1 MSALFFYAKGDNT
14 MFSDVAKIFI
24 KAGDGG
30 NGAVTF
36 HREKY
41 VAAGGPD
48 GGDGGRGGNVIF
60 VADRGVNTL
69 IDFRYK
75 RKYAAENG
83 GNGRDANRNGKNG
96 EDLEVKVPVGTLIK
110 DAESGRIICDLKTQ
124 GQSMVVA
131 KGGSGGWGN
140 SHFATATR
148 QTPKFAKSGIPGDE
162 REVILEL
169 KLIADV
175 GLLGF
180 PNVGKSTFLSMVSDA
195 RPKIANYHFTTLEP
209 NLGVV
214 NMGENGGFVIADI
227 PGIIEGAHEGVG
239 LGHEFLRHVERT
251 RVLLHLVDV
260 SGIEGRNPIEDFD
273 TINNELRLHSEKL
286 AEKPQIVVANKAD
299 IPQFDENFEGFCAE
313 LEGRGYKVFRISAA
327 TKQGVREVL
336 NYTLEFLSALTD
348 DDEDDYEVFDIDEL
362 RREEEEMRVEI
373 EDDVYVVTGGRVR
386 KIVGSTNFDD
396 YESMQYFQRALI
408 KCGAIRMLEK
418 AGIKEGDTVHMYG
431 IEFEFVK

>member
-1 MSALFFYAKGDNT
+1 
-14 MFSDVAKIFI
+14 MFSDVAKIHI

-41 VAAGGPD
+41 IAAGGPD

-60 VADRGVNTL
+60 VADKGVNTL

-75 RKYAAENG
+75 KKYAAEPG
-83 GNGRDANRNGKNG
+83 GNGKDERRNGKNG
-96 EDLEVKVPVGTLIK
+96 ADLIIKVPVGTIVR
-110 DAESGRIICDLKTQ
+110 DTESGLAVCDLKEE
-124 GQSMVVA
+124 GQEFVIA

-148 QTPKFAKSGIPGDE
+148 QTPKFAKSGTLGDE
-162 REVILEL
+162 RDVTLEL

-214 NMGENGGFVIADI
+214 NIGDGGGFVIADI

-251 RVLLHLVDV
+251 RLLLHFVDV
-260 SGIEGRNPIEDFD
+260 SGIEGRNPLEDFD
-273 TINNELRLHSEKL
+273 TINSELKMYSEKL
-286 AEKPQIVVANKAD
+286 AQKPQVVVANKAD
-299 IPQFDENFEGFCAE
+299 IPQFEENFEAFKTE
-313 LEGRGYKVFRISAA
+313 LENRGYKVFKISAA

-336 NYTLEFLSALTD
+336 NYTLEMLSELPEEEI
-348 DDEDDYEVFDIDEL
+348 DESEFIDIDML
-362 RREEEEMRVEI
+362 KSKEEEMKVEVVDGI
-373 EDDVYVVTGGRVR
+373 FYVTGERVR
-386 KIVGSTNFDD
+386 RIAGSTNFDD

-408 KCGAIRMLEK
+408 KCGAIKMLEN
-418 AGIKEGDTVHMYG
+418 AGVKEGDTVDIYG
-431 IEFEFVK
+431 FEFDFVF

>member
-1 MSALFFYAKGDNT
+1 
-14 MFSDVAKIFI
+14 MFSDVAKIYV

-48 GGDGGRGGNVIF
+48 GGDGGRGGSVIL
-60 VADRGVNTL
+60 VADKGVNTL

-75 RKYAAENG
+75 RKYIADNGENG
-83 GNGRDANRNGKNG
+83 KDANRNGKNA
-96 EDLEVKVPVGTLIK
+96 EDLLVKVPVGTIVK
-110 DAESGRIICDLKTQ
+110 EQESELVICDLNTD
-124 GQSMVVA
+124 GQRFTVA
-131 KGGSGGWGN
+131 KGGIGGWGN
-140 SHFATATR
+140 THFATATR
-148 QTPKFAKSGIPGDE
+148 QTPKFAKSGNLGDE
-162 REVILEL
+162 FNLILEL

-214 NMGENGGFVIADI
+214 NMGDFGGFVIADI

-251 RVLLHLVDV
+251 RLLLHIVDV
-260 SGIEGRNPIEDFD
+260 SGIEGRDPVSDFD
-273 TINNELRLHSEKL
+273 TINNELLMYSEKL
-286 AEKPQIVVANKAD
+286 SKKPQIILANKCD
-299 IPQFDENFEGFCAE
+299 IPQFEDNYKSFKAE
-313 LEGRGYKVFRISAA
+313 MEERGYKVFPISAA
-327 TKQGVREVL
+327 TKQGIKEVL
-336 NYTLEFLSALTD
+336 NYTLEFLATIPPEEND
-348 DDEDDYEVFDIDEL
+348 FETVDISEL
-362 RREEEEMRVEI
+362 KASEEEMKVVI
-373 EDDVYVVTGGRVR
+373 EDGVYYVTGGRVR
-386 KIVGSTNFDD
+386 KIAGSTNFDD

-408 KCGAIRMLEK
+408 KCGAIKMLEN
-418 AGIKEGDTVHMYG
+418 AGIKEGDAVDIYG
-431 IEFEFVK
+431 IQFDFVK

>member
-1 MSALFFYAKGDNT
+1 
-14 MFSDVAKIFI
+14 MFSDKAKIFI

-48 GGDGGRGGNVIF
+48 GGDGGRGGDVIF
-60 VADRGVNTL
+60 VADKGVNTL

-75 RKYAAENG
+75 KKYAAENG

-96 EDLEVKVPVGTLIK
+96 ANLEIKVPVGTLVR
-110 DAESGRIICDLKTQ
+110 DANSDRIICDLKTD

-131 KGGSGGWGN
+131 RGGSGGWGN
-140 SHFATATR
+140 VHFATATR
-148 QTPKFAKSGIPGDE
+148 QTPKFAKSGMPGDE
-162 REVILEL
+162 REITLEL

-214 NMGENGGFVIADI
+214 NMGDNGGFVIADI
-227 PGIIEGAHEGVG
+227 PGIIEGAHEGIG

-251 RVLLHLVDV
+251 RLLLHIVDV
-260 SGIEGRNPIEDFD
+260 SGIEGRNPVEDFD

-286 AEKPQIVVANKAD
+286 AQKPQIILANKAD
-299 IPQFDENFEGFCAE
+299 IPQFEENFEAFKQE
-313 LEGRGYKVFRISAA
+313 MEERGYKVFKLSAA

-336 NYTLEFLSALTD
+336 NYTLEFLSTMPEEV
-348 DDEDDYEVFDIDEL
+348 DEDYEVFDIDEL
-362 RREEEEMRVEI
+362 RREEEEMRVEV
-373 EDDVYVVTGGRVR
+373 EEGVYILTGDRVR

-396 YESMQYFQRALI
+396 YESLQYFQRSLI
-408 KCGAIRMLEK
+408 KCGAIKMLEK
-418 AGIKEGDTVHMYG
+418 AGIQEGDTVHIYG
-431 IEFEFVK
+431 VEFDFVR

>member
-1 MSALFFYAKGDNT
+1 

-48 GGDGGRGGNVIF
+48 GGDGGRGGNVVF
-60 VADRGVNTL
+60 VADKGVNTL

-83 GNGRDANRNGKNG
+83 GNGRDGNRNGKNG
-96 EDLEVKVPVGTLIK
+96 ADLEVKVPVGTLIK
-110 DAESGRIICDLKTQ
+110 DTKSEKIICDLKVE
-124 GQSMVVA
+124 GQRMVVA
-131 KGGSGGWGN
+131 KGGIGGWGN
-140 SHFATATR
+140 VHFATATR
-148 QTPKFAKSGIPGDE
+148 QTPKFAKSGTPGDE
-162 REVILEL
+162 REITLEL

-214 NMGENGGFVIADI
+214 NMGDNGGFVIADI

-273 TINNELRLHSEKL
+273 TINNELRLYSEKL
-286 AEKPQIVVANKAD
+286 AEKPQIVLANKAD
-299 IPQFDENFEGFCAE
+299 IPQYEENFEEFRAE
-313 LEGRGYKVFRISAA
+313 MESRGYKVFRISAA
-327 TKQGVREVL
+327 TRQGVRDVL
-336 NYTLEFLSALTD
+336 NYTLEMLSTLPD
-348 DDEDDYEVFDIDEL
+348 EVDDEYEVFDLDEL
-362 RREEEEMRVEI
+362 RQQEEEMRVEI
-373 EDDVYVVTGGRVR
+373 EDGVFIVTGGRVR

-408 KCGAIRMLEK
+408 KCGAIKMLEK
-418 AGIKEGDTVHMYG
+418 AGVQEGDTVHMYG
-431 IEFEFVK
+431 IEFDYVK